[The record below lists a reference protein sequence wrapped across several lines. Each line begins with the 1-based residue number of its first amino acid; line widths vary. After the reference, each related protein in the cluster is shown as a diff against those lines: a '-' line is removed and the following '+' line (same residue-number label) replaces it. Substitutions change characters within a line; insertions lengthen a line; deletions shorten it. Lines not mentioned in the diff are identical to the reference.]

1 MTYTPKNNWYFNNV
15 VNTCFTEE
23 QFKELEDEYEFSN
36 ENIFINYLYCNA
48 FGHFNYDFEFKGVK
62 FSGVRKL
69 HQEDQAVWSDENRE
83 WIEFQMCLELLSCD
97 LMNDVYENHEQYK

>member
-1 MTYTPKNNWYFNNV
+1 MTYQPKNNWHFKTS

-23 QFKELEDEYEFSN
+23 QFKELEEEYQFSG
-36 ENIFINYLYCNA
+36 EDILIFNLGCNMY
-48 FGHFNYDFEFKGVK
+48 GDFLFDFDFMGVK

-69 HQEDQAVWSDENRE
+69 DKEDQAVWSDESRE
-83 WIEFQMCLELLSCD
+83 YIEFQMCLELLSCD

>member
-1 MTYTPKNNWYFNNV
+1 MTYTPKNNWHFNNL

-23 QFKELEDEYEFSN
+23 QFKELEEEYDFSG
-36 ENIFINYLYCNA
+36 EDIFINYLYCNA
-48 FGHFNYDFEFKGVK
+48 FGHFNYDFQFKGVK

-69 HQEDQAVWSDENRE
+69 HKEDQANWSDENRE

-97 LMNDVYENHEQYK
+97 LMNELYENHEQYK